1 MIYNFSGGVELEV
14 ILERNTSIPDV
25 QSEFNR
31 RNIKGWH
38 LKVDGSV
45 RNGMEAASMP
55 FADCQTARDSI
66 AEVCDALNDMG
77 CTIDVKCGLHVHI
90 GNAPLNDNVSPDQY
104 TRDSIEKM
112 SRTGRVH
119 LDHAEPFDDAVIR
132 DIAIRY
138 TQSAS
143 LPNGINAMLS
153 PSRRNNKWAR
163 LTPVAR
169 LQECTTIK
177 EMEIASQIGRTTYCR
192 KYSAINF
199 KAWSERGTIEF
210 RQHQGSIEVEKIW
223 NWFLFI
229 TDLYKQTLNNRFSSG
244 TQTTVTDTPAIAPF
258 RAGGRIIDQYNLMR
272 QVGGATTRDIMLIT
286 GCSETSARR
295 GATEIRDRL
304 ERNGF
309 PRSAVIQHDQISNG
323 HQYGDGTDLNGYEIA
338 LQVTVQATGAALIPD
353 NQIGNASIWAG
364 VSDDQYAW
372 WQNRIAEHALRG

>member
-1 MIYNFSGGVELEV
+1 
-14 ILERNTSIPDV
+14 
-25 QSEFNR
+25 
-31 RNIKGWH
+31 
-38 LKVDGSV
+38 
-45 RNGMEAASMP
+45 MP

-66 AEVCDALNDMG
+66 ADVCDALNHMG

-199 KAWSERGTIEF
+199 KAW
-210 RQHQGSIEVEKIW
+210 
-223 NWFLFI
+223 
-229 TDLYKQTLNNRFSSG
+229 
-244 TQTTVTDTPAIAPF
+244 
-258 RAGGRIIDQYNLMR
+258 
-272 QVGGATTRDIMLIT
+272 
-286 GCSETSARR
+286 
-295 GATEIRDRL
+295 
-304 ERNGF
+304 
-309 PRSAVIQHDQISNG
+309 
-323 HQYGDGTDLNGYEIA
+323 
-338 LQVTVQATGAALIPD
+338 
-353 NQIGNASIWAG
+353 
-364 VSDDQYAW
+364 
-372 WQNRIAEHALRG
+372 